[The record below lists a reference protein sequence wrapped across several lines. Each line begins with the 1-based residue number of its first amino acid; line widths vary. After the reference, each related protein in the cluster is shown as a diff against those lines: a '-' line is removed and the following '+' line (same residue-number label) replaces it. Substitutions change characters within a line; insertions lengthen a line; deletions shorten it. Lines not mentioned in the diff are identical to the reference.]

1 MTPEELTQVI
11 ENLRRCDQDAHHI
24 SIYTFDNAI
33 SAIEQLTK
41 ERDDAQVDQRLIEE
55 LWERRTDMTEMK
67 EQIKLLRKE
76 RDEAR
81 REVCERTAENLS
93 LLGSNARL
101 ETLRNE
107 HAARR
112 GWDCYETKEKA
123 Q

>member
-1 MTPEELTQVI
+1 MTDANHVGDRNDMVI
-11 ENLRRCDQDAHHI
+11 GDNDHGDAVPKCGSCGVAWVDHIGIMGVCAENAKLR
-24 SIYTFDNAI
+24 
-33 SAIEQLTK
+33 E
-41 ERDDAQVDQRLIEE
+41 
-55 LWERRTDMTEMK
+55 
-67 EQIKLLRKE
+67 E

-81 REVCERTAENLS
+81 REACERTAENLS